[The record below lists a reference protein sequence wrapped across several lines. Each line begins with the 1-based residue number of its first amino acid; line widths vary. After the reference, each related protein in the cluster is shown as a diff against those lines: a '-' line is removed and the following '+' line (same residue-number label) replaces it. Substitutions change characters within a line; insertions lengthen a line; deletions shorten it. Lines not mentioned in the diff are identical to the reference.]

1 MKLTHLISACVIVA
15 CSLAATASAQQ
26 SGDPQAKSELRLANR
41 LSTPD
46 ISLADVPPT
55 PEMWLYSQELK
66 RYEDPQTAVRR
77 KAEIRAQQRQ
87 QRIAARKAFGISKQR
102 PSVYHTPFRSYFT
115 AWDYYGDVIT
125 YPFYSLKVDSP
136 EPTIR

>member
-1 MKLTHLISACVIVA
+1 MKLTHLISACVVVA
-15 CSLAATASAQQ
+15 GSLTATAFAQE
-26 SGDPQAKSELRLANR
+26 SDVPEATSDVRLANR
-41 LSTPD
+41 LAAPD

-55 PEMWLYSQELK
+55 VEMWLYSQELK

-77 KAEIRAQQRQ
+77 KAEIQAQQRQ

-115 AWDYYGDVIT
+115 AWQYYGDVIT

-136 EPTIR
+136 EPTAR